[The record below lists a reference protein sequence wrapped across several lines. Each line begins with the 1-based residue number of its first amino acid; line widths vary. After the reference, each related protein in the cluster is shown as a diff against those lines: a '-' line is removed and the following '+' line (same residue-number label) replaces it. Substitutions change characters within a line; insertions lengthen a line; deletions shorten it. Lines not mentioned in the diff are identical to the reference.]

1 MVLKMVIDMLL
12 NGCKGIA
19 ANGQGLC
26 VRAVIEKLKF
36 KYRTNDK

>member
-1 MVLKMVIDMLL
+1 MFGRRISD
-12 NGCKGIA
+12 NGK
-19 ANGQGLC
+19 GLC

>member
-1 MVLKMVIDMLL
+1 VENQMKIGGANIDY
-12 NGCKGIA
+12 NGK
-19 ANGQGLC
+19 GLC